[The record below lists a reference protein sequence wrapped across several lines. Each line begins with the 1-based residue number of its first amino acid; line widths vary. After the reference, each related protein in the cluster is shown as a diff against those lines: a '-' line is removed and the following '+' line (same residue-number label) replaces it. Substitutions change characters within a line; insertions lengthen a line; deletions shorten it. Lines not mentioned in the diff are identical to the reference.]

1 MNEIFIV
8 MVLLYIFYFSVWLF
22 REKKKYGYTVSF
34 YLIALYFFS
43 SISGGILFLFYP
55 ETIKYPERVTL
66 LSVSSHLLLLTL
78 FLYPVIRFGNHLRIE
93 NLHVKRERLDQYAW
107 CVVIASMLSMVASVP
122 NIIRVFSFGNLR
134 EARTEVIYGDFT
146 FSFVEQYG
154 VIGYFL
160 SLGMF
165 ISFVALILFFY
176 YFFYLRTKG
185 KLPIFLF
192 VSSFATVVVNLAGA
206 GREGFIRWFFCLFF
220 AFFLFRRTVISYIRK
235 NRHNKKIWFSLI
247 VFGSVLIYI
256 FSSITSDRFE
266 STEEGVFYSLL
277 RYFGEQYYIYSYHFN
292 RFAHAVENENILSL
306 FPILSP
312 HAEQISRVN
321 LNERISADYF
331 LNTFPTFAGSI
342 MRRIG
347 IYNSLLL
354 AFISFFFMSKWF
366 KRRFERSYSLS
377 RFVTYLFIY
386 EVFMMGVFY
395 NMYSGR
401 ITQFSI
407 LFFIILA
414 ALLVDSKRHR
424 IYY

>member
-1 MNEIFIV
+1 

-43 SISGGILFLFYP
+43 SISGGILFWFYP

-78 FLYPVIRFGNHLRIE
+78 FLYPVVRFGNHLQID
-93 NLHVKRERLDQYAW
+93 NLRVKRGRLNQYAW
-107 CVVIASMLSMVASVP
+107 CVVITSVLAMMASIP
-122 NIIRVFSFGNLR
+122 NIIRVFSFGNLQT
-134 EARTEVIYGDFT
+134 ARTEVIYGDFT

-165 ISFVALILFFY
+165 VSFIALILFFY
-176 YFFYLRTKG
+176 YFFYLRDKG
-185 KLPIFLF
+185 KLPILLF
-192 VSSFATVVVNLAGA
+192 VSSFATVVTNLAGA
-206 GREGFIRWFFCLFF
+206 GREGFVRWFFCLIF
-220 AFFLFRRTVISYIRK
+220 AFFLFKDSVIFYIK
-235 NRHNKKIWFSLI
+235 KYRHNKKIWFSLI
-247 VFGSVLIYI
+247 AFGSVLVCI
-256 FSSITSDRFE
+256 FFSITSDRFE
-266 STEEGVFYSLL
+266 NTDEGVLYSLF
-277 RYFGEQYYIYSYHFN
+277 RYFGEQYYIYSYHFD
-292 RFAHAVENENILSL
+292 RFADAVENENILSL

-312 HAEQISRVN
+312 QAEQVSRVN

-342 MRRIG
+342 MRRTG

-354 AFISFFFMSKWF
+354 ALISFFLMSKWF
-366 KRRFERSYSLS
+366 KRRFEHSYSLS
-377 RFVTYLFIY
+377 RLVTYLFMY

-407 LFFIILA
+407 LFFITLA

>member
-1 MNEIFIV
+1 

-43 SISGGILFLFYP
+43 SISGGILFWFYP

-78 FLYPVIRFGNHLRIE
+78 FLYPVVRFGNHLQID
-93 NLHVKRERLDQYAW
+93 NLRVKRGRLNQYAW
-107 CVVIASMLSMVASVP
+107 CVVITSVLAMMASIP
-122 NIIRVFSFGNLR
+122 NIIRVFSFGNLQT
-134 EARTEVIYGDFT
+134 ARTEVIYGDFT

-165 ISFVALILFFY
+165 VSFIALILFFY
-176 YFFYLRTKG
+176 YFFYLRDKG
-185 KLPIFLF
+185 KLPILLF
-192 VSSFATVVVNLAGA
+192 VSSFATVVTNLAGA
-206 GREGFIRWFFCLFF
+206 GREGFVRWFFCLIF
-220 AFFLFRRTVISYIRK
+220 AFFLFKDSVIFYIKRY
-235 NRHNKKIWFSLI
+235 RHNKKIWFSLI
-247 VFGSVLIYI
+247 AFGSVLVYI
-256 FSSITSDRFE
+256 FFSITSDRFE
-266 STEEGVFYSLL
+266 NTDEGVLYSLF
-277 RYFGEQYYIYSYHFN
+277 RYFGEQYYIYSYHFD
-292 RFAHAVENENILSL
+292 RFADAVENENILSL

-312 HAEQISRVN
+312 QAEQVSRVN

-342 MRRIG
+342 MRRTG

-354 AFISFFFMSKWF
+354 ALISFFLMSKWF
-366 KRRFERSYSLS
+366 KRRFEHSYSLS
-377 RFVTYLFIY
+377 RLVTYLFMY

-407 LFFIILA
+407 LFFITLA